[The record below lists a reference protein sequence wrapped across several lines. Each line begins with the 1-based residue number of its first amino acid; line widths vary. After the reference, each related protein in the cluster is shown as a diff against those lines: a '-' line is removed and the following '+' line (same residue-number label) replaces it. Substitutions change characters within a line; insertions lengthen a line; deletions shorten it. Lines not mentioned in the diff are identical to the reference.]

1 MIYVFGKFI
10 PFPLRYVQFLFD
22 FWPFEAISHIQYVG
36 YTTLVLGPSFYIQR
50 MSTSTSII
58 ITGAFVAQYRVCKS
72 HDNHTSKDTSHS
84 VAHTSLM

>member
-36 YTTLVLGPSFYIQR
+36 YTTLVLGPYIPAYSLR
-50 MSTSTSII
+50 CNCAYKDKSDL
-58 ITGAFVAQYRVCKS
+58 TGS
-72 HDNHTSKDTSHS
+72 S
-84 VAHTSLM
+84 SLLFI